1 MEINDFAD
9 SFFSVEKRVY
19 EFDSFVQV
27 VWKKSKH
34 KFCWGI
40 PWQKFPGPSGS
51 AKKYSFWTWFL
62 RGSFWSLCPPGPH
75 PMNPKN
81 HIWKIR
87 LTKNDIHIF
96 HRVVFW
102 IWILRVGFGRAQRSQ
117 LIIMIIMLDHHDWSW
132 WSSSLTWSSCSIIM
146 IMMIKQRSQ
155 IFNIRIWLSRAINCT
170 NCTEYTLKVKYI
182 GFTIWKHSVQFVQFI
197 ARLSQIQMLEI
208 WCKSGDRR
216 ILFGAAREAEVFVID
231 PI

>member
-19 EFDSFVQV
+19 EFESFVQV

-117 LIIMIIMLDHHDWSW
+117 LIIMFDHHDHDDQAAKSNFQHPNLAK
-132 WSSSLTWSSCSIIM
+132 SSNKLYELYRIYFKSKIYRFYYLKAFCTVRTVYCS
-146 IMMIKQRSQ
+146 
-155 IFNIRIWLSRAINCT
+155 T
-170 NCTEYTLKVKYI
+170 
-182 GFTIWKHSVQFVQFI
+182 
-197 ARLSQIQMLEI
+197 
-208 WCKSGDRR
+208 
-216 ILFGAAREAEVFVID
+216 
-231 PI
+231 